1 MFGRRVSGGSWLW
14 RGAFRGSSG
23 PAQGQVRV
31 WLHFLRP
38 GVAHE
43 FRLQAFNSLGPS
55 AFSANSNPLSVQVCV
70 TY

>member
-1 MFGRRVSGGSWLW
+1 MLLVEGIEPVHKKTIPVHNRIQSSSTRLF
-14 RGAFRGSSG
+14 SSG
-23 PAQGQVRV
+23 ARAG
-31 WLHFLRP
+31 P
-38 GVAHE
+38 GVAYE